1 MPPLAP
7 DFVIVGTPRSGTTL
21 IQRLASEI
29 PGVVVPPETHFF
41 SEFYRGLIH
50 RRRFPL
56 EDSGLREELALYQGM
71 KTSNGLDLDVEKV
84 LDLLHGAPAGPG
96 DLFGA
101 LTRSLAGPAA
111 VVGEKTPDHLRW
123 WKPLS
128 SAYEAVRV
136 VGVVRDPR
144 GVVASRITAGWGAH
158 VPELLAARW
167 RLDQHEL
174 ARAASVLGP
183 DRYLQI
189 RYEDAVTAPDRTRE
203 TLARWLAVAD
213 GVQERG
219 NVAAERLFLS
229 WEHWKQRAAEPVTT
243 DRIRAWTDTIAADR
257 IPNILFLCRPE
268 MIRLGYWSSAE
279 EDTLSDGRPSIPWE
293 LRIKIARM
301 TLSRW
306 RERRWISRQKLS
318 I

>member
-1 MPPLAP
+1 MHEIGP

-41 SEFYRGLIH
+41 SEFYRGLIR

-56 EDSGLREELALYQGM
+56 NDSGLREELVLYQGM
-71 KTSNGLDLDVEKV
+71 KTSNGLHLDVEKV
-84 LDLLHGAPAGPG
+84 LDLLEGFSAGPG
-96 DLFGA
+96 DLYGA

-111 VVGEKTPDHLRW
+111 LVGEKTPDHLRW
-123 WKPLS
+123 WEPLTR
-128 SAYEAVRV
+128 AYGDIRV

-144 GVVASRITAGWGAH
+144 GVVASRITAGWGAL

-167 RLDQHEL
+167 RLDQREL
-174 ARAASVLGP
+174 ARAATSLGP
-183 DRYLQI
+183 KRYLQI

-203 TLARWLAVAD
+203 ALAQWLAITD
-213 GVQERG
+213 GVPERD

-243 DRIRAWTDTIAADR
+243 DRITAWTETIAPDR
-257 IPNILFLCRPE
+257 VPNVLFLCRPE
-268 MIRLGYWSSAE
+268 MIRLGYWSGAE
-279 EDTLSDGRPSIPWE
+279 EGALAGGRPSISPQV
-293 LRIKIARM
+293 RIKIARM
-301 TLSRW
+301 TLSRF
-306 RERRWISRQKLS
+306 RERRWIARQKLS
-318 I
+318 N

>member
-1 MPPLAP
+1 MQQVAP

-41 SEFYRGLIH
+41 SEFYRGLMR

-56 EDSGLREELALYQGM
+56 NDSGLREELLLYRRM
-71 KTSNGLDLDVEKV
+71 KTSNGLDLDVERV
-84 LDLLHGAPAGPG
+84 LDLLQGSPAGPG
-96 DLFGA
+96 DFYGA

-111 VVGEKTPDHLRW
+111 LVGEKTPDHLRW

-128 SAYEAVRV
+128 RAYGEMRV

-167 RLDQHEL
+167 RLDQREL
-174 ARAASVLGP
+174 ARAASSLGP
-183 DRYLQI
+183 NRYLPI

-203 TLARWLAVAD
+203 ALAQWLAIAD
-213 GVQERG
+213 AVPEGG

-243 DRIRAWTDTIAADR
+243 DRIRAWTEIIAPDR
-257 IPNILFLCRPE
+257 VPNVLFLCRSE
-268 MIRLGYWSSAE
+268 MIRLGYWSDAE
-279 EDTLSDGRPSIPWE
+279 EDTLAEGRPSMSPE

-301 TLSRW
+301 TLSRL